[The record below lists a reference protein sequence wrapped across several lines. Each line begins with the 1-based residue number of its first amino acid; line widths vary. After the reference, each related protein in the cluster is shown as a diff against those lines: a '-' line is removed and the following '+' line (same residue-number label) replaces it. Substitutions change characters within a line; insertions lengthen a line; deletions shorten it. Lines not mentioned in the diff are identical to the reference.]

1 MGQKDP
7 EKLYWER
14 EPEVLIAGI
23 YTSVSGY
30 IFQHHRIAMHAKP
43 CLRSGCFLLEKQFHH
58 LSVYHLSVITIRYV
72 GKHSV
77 LGYFIGA
84 MPLCKSIIGC
94 QENILEESS
103 VFSKGISWDI

>member
-30 IFQHHRIAMHAKP
+30 IFQHHRIAKHAKP
-43 CLRSGCFLLEKQFHH
+43 CLRSGCFLLEEQQSSFRIFR
-58 LSVYHLSVITIRYV
+58 ITIGYV

>member
-30 IFQHHRIAMHAKP
+30 IFQHHRIAKHAKP
-43 CLRSGCFLLEKQFHH
+43 CLRSGCFLLEEQQSSNH
-58 LSVYHLSVITIRYV
+58 LIITIGYV

-84 MPLCKSIIGC
+84 MPLCKSIIGR

>member
-30 IFQHHRIAMHAKP
+30 IFQHHRIAKHAKP
-43 CLRSGCFLLEKQFHH
+43 CLRSGRFLLEEQQ
-58 LSVYHLSVITIRYV
+58 ST
-72 GKHSV
+72 
-77 LGYFIGA
+77 
-84 MPLCKSIIGC
+84 
-94 QENILEESS
+94 SS
-103 VFSKGISWDI
+103 VASSSVAPLDM

>member
-30 IFQHHRIAMHAKP
+30 IFQHHRIAKHAKP
-43 CLRSGCFLLEKQFHH
+43 CLRSGCFLLEEQQ
-58 LSVYHLSVITIRYV
+58 SSYPIITIGYV

>member
-30 IFQHHRIAMHAKP
+30 IFQHHRIAKHAKP
-43 CLRSGCFLLEKQFHH
+43 CLRSGCFLLEEQQPNIPNIHH
-58 LSVYHLSVITIRYV
+58 WICRQAFGV
-72 GKHSV
+72 G
-77 LGYFIGA
+77 LFYWGYAF
-84 MPLCKSIIGC
+84 M
-94 QENILEESS
+94 
-103 VFSKGISWDI
+103 

>member
-30 IFQHHRIAMHAKP
+30 IFQHHRIAKHAKP
-43 CLRSGCFLLEKQFHH
+43 CLRSGCFLLEEQTIKHYQI
-58 LSVYHLSVITIRYV
+58 LSNHTIGYV

-84 MPLCKSIIGC
+84 MPLCKSIIGR

>member
-30 IFQHHRIAMHAKP
+30 IFQHHRIAKHAKP
-43 CLRSGCFLLEKQFHH
+43 CLRSGCFLLEEQQSFFRIFR
-58 LSVYHLSVITIRYV
+58 ITIGYV

-84 MPLCKSIIGC
+84 MPLCKSIIGR

>member
-30 IFQHHRIAMHAKP
+30 IFQHHRIAKHAKP
-43 CLRSGCFLLEKQFHH
+43 CLRSGCFLLEEQQSFYKDFQD
-58 LSVYHLSVITIRYV
+58 YHWICRQAFGV
-72 GKHSV
+72 G
-77 LGYFIGA
+77 LFYWGYAF
-84 MPLCKSIIGC
+84 M
-94 QENILEESS
+94 
-103 VFSKGISWDI
+103 

>member
-30 IFQHHRIAMHAKP
+30 IFQHHRIAKHAKP
-43 CLRSGCFLLEKQFHH
+43 CLRSRCFLLEEQQSSYKDYKDFKD
-58 LSVYHLSVITIRYV
+58 YHWICGQAFGV
-72 GKHSV
+72 G
-77 LGYFIGA
+77 LFYWGYAF
-84 MPLCKSIIGC
+84 M
-94 QENILEESS
+94 
-103 VFSKGISWDI
+103 